1 MQLNFGIAA
10 GGMEIKTF
18 LLAFQITEPIIDF
31 FFLFFSFAGLETA
44 MQDSNKESLYWP
56 GGF

>member
-1 MQLNFGIAA
+1 MQLNFGILAA
-10 GGMEIKTF
+10 GRMEIKTF
-18 LLAFQITEPIIDF
+18 LLAFQNGNLLLILFSF
-31 FFLFFSFAGLETA
+31 FFAGLETA

>member
-1 MQLNFGIAA
+1 MQLNFGILAA

-18 LLAFQITEPIIDF
+18 LLAFQKGNLLLI
-31 FFLFFSFAGLETA
+31 LFSFAGLETA